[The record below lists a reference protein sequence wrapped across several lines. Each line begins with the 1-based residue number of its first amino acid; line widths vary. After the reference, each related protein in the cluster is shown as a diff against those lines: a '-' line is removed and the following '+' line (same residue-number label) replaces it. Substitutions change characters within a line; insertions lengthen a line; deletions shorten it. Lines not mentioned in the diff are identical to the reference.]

1 MGPNY
6 AIIRLEMK
14 LGIKIS
20 IREGCSRGSCPSPS
34 QQLVVRVKETETESE
49 RTRAHLI
56 NTLKLEG
63 YANFVSEN
71 TF

>member
-6 AIIRLEMK
+6 AIIWLEMK

-34 QQLVVRVKETETESE
+34 QQLVVREIGLK
-49 RTRAHLI
+49 RHRQRAKGPEP
-56 NTLKLEG
+56 TLSILCNLKVG
-63 YANFVSEN
+63 
-71 TF
+71 